1 MARELSQSR
10 ASPRPRRGHE
20 RLDAAEAARRG
31 VRRAEVDALVEQRV
45 DVVSIEPAD
54 RRWSAGVEEAEEAV
68 DAGRRQL
75 RRPARLP
82 RVLGARRGPCLLY
95 TSPSPRDK
103 RQSRMPSSA

>member
-54 RRWSAGVEEAEEAV
+54 RRGSAGVEEAEEAV
-68 DAGRRQL
+68 DAGRA
-75 RRPARLP
+75 PP
-82 RVLGARRGPCLLY
+82 RALGTAI
-95 TSPSPRDK
+95 
-103 RQSRMPSSA
+103 

>member
-1 MARELSQSR
+1 MARKLSQSR
-10 ASPRPRRGHE
+10 APPRPRRGHE
-20 RLDAAEAARRG
+20 RLDAAEASRRG

-54 RRWSAGVEEAEEAV
+54 RRGSAGVEEAEEAV

-82 RVLGARRGPCLLY
+82 RVLGARRGCLLY
-95 TSPSPRDK
+95 TSD
-103 RQSRMPSSA
+103 AADD